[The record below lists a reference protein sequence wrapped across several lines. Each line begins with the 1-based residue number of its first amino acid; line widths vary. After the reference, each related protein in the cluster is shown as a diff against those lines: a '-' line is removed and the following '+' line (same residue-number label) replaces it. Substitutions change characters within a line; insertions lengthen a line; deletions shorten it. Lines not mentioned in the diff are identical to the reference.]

1 MTQDKQV
8 QHSED
13 DPPKPTGG
21 RKPTARRSVVPDWI
35 RDYRVPHLR
44 ADLVAGLTLAAYLL
58 PSGIGDASLAR
69 LPPVA
74 GLYAVMFSGLVF
86 GWLCSSRYTTVSVT
100 SAISLVI
107 GTTLGGIADG
117 DASRMAALAACTA
130 LLVSAMALGAWLM
143 RAGSLVNFVSETVL
157 VGFKAGVALTLASTQ
172 LPKLFGIS
180 GAHGDFWE
188 CSIHFFRHLGETN
201 PASLLIGLAALG
213 ILILGKIFLKNKP
226 VALFVVIGG
235 IITASLAGLD
245 SRGVKMLG
253 QLPQGLP
260 PFGLPAVHWSDV
272 NELLPLAMAC
282 FLLASVETT
291 AIGRMF
297 ASKSAGRLDA
307 NRELLAIAG
316 ANLAAG
322 LGQGYPVSGG
332 MSQSLVNES
341 AGARTPASGIVAS
354 ILIVIIAVF
363 FADTLRNLPQPVLAV
378 IVLLAIVGLV
388 KVDMLVH
395 FWKTD
400 KGELAIAGA
409 ALAGVLTSGLLR
421 GVLIGAVISLL
432 LLIRR
437 ASRPHVAFLG
447 RIPGTRRY
455 SDMQRHEDN
464 EPVSGIV
471 VFRPEGSL
479 VYFNADHVR
488 DTVVD
493 RVQSTS
499 PTVRTVICDLSASPH
514 VDMAAAEM
522 MKRLEAELR
531 VLGARLRI
539 VEARSKVRDT
549 LRLHGLEEHA
559 GTVDR
564 FTSVA
569 DAVDASD
576 AANGGKHKQM

>member
-1 MTQDKQV
+1 M
-8 QHSED
+8 
-13 DPPKPTGG
+13 
-21 RKPTARRSVVPDWI
+21 PDWI
-35 RDYRVPHLR
+35 RGYQFPHLR

-86 GWLCSSRYTTVSVT
+86 GWLCSSRHTAVSVT

-117 DASRMAALAACTA
+117 DPSRMAALAACTA
-130 LLVSAMALGAWLM
+130 LLVSALAFGAWLL

-172 LPKLFGIS
+172 LPKLFGIA
-180 GAHGDFWE
+180 GAHGGFWE
-188 CSIHFFRHLGETN
+188 CASHFFSHLGETN
-201 PASLLIGLAALG
+201 PASLLIGLSALG
-213 ILILGKIFLKNKP
+213 VLILGKIFLKNKP

-235 IITASLAGLD
+235 IIAASLAGLD
-245 SRGVKMLG
+245 QRGVKMLG
-253 QLPQGLP
+253 ELPQGLP
-260 PFGLPAVHWSDV
+260 PIGLPAVHWTDL
-272 NELLPLAMAC
+272 NDLLPLAMAC

-297 ASKSAGRLDA
+297 ASKSSGRLDA

-322 LGQGYPVSGG
+322 LGHGYPVSGG

-354 ILIVIIAVF
+354 VLIVIIAVF
-363 FADTLRNLPQPVLAV
+363 FADTLRNLPQPVLAA
-378 IVLLAIVGLV
+378 IVLLAVVGLV
-388 KVDMLVH
+388 NVHMLVQ

-400 KGELAIAGA
+400 KSELAIAAA
-409 ALAGVLTSGLLR
+409 ALAGVLTSGLLK

-455 SDMQRHEDN
+455 SDMKRHEDN

-471 VFRPEGSL
+471 IFRPEGSL

-488 DTVVD
+488 DTVID

-499 PTVRTVICDLSASPH
+499 PPARMVLCDLSASPH
-514 VDMAAAEM
+514 LDMAGAEM
-522 MKRLEAELR
+522 MKRLETELR
-531 VLGARLRI
+531 ALGASLRI

-549 LRLHGLEEHA
+549 LRLHGLEDRA

-569 DAVDASD
+569 DAVDAS
-576 AANGGKHKQM
+576 AADEEDRR